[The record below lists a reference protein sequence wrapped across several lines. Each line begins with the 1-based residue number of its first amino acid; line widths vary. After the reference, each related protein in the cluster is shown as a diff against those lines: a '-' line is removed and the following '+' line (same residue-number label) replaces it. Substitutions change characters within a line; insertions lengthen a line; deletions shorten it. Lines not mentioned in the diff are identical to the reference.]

1 MGAVHGDEVERES
14 GVYLNSVVTASAP
27 VRYTWSAV
35 TVLNNMLYNFFKS
48 DQSIQA
54 VPSLWTST
62 THTILCCDNSHILV
76 SFKTTKKKIL
86 RICFHFNPRCGIWG
100 CFRLFTAADYDL
112 PLAGVWFLPAAGSF
126 CDCMMFGILG
136 TFQRVY
142 KCQGPKRLSGCW
154 LVVCWLLVVVGC
166 SLFIVTV
173 C

>member
-86 RICFHFNPRCGIWG
+86 RICFHFNPRCGIG
-100 CFRLFTAADYDL
+100 GFRLSTAADYYL
-112 PLAGVWFLPAAGSF
+112 PHALVWLYQQQIVSAFEWHLEFWGLLRGYI
-126 CDCMMFGILG
+126 MLG
-136 TFQRVY
+136 PCEV
-142 KCQGPKRLSGCW
+142 GW
-154 LVVCWLLVVVGC
+154 VVSWLLLMVDCCNDLVEWEI
-166 SLFIVTV
+166 L
-173 C
+173 